1 MENFKLATLYPFL
14 KKVCFNKKGYL
25 ESIQHSI
32 LYNFTHSL
40 YLQVYSFNSQWSKHI
55 MKATII
61 IIIILKK
68 YKFLS
73 MKITLSNLY
82 NTYNNLSPNK
92 TLFKLYHFWKNT
104 IN

>member
-14 KKVCFNKKGYL
+14 KEVCFNKKGYL

-32 LYNFTHSL
+32 LYNSTHSF
-40 YLQVYSFNSQWSKHI
+40 YLQVYSFNSQRSKHI
-55 MKATII
+55 WKATI